1 MNFPLTSTVH
11 MVHLIISLPFA
22 TSHLSHP
29 LVCPSPCLISPSH
42 LVLPSPSPISIR
54 HLVYLPHT
62 TCSSVF
68 FLCLHHVCI
77 FPCYSLCWVG
87 LFFLLLSRSSPCH
100 FNNKS
105 CAFPLFFFSSPFPSC
120 LADMGKEICGRGC
133 GPCYWAWWEE
143 PIGLN
148 HKCRLGDR
156 LEEVKDFKIRVLFE
170 IEGFYKK
177 KNFKMFEP
185 VKTSSLK

>member
-1 MNFPLTSTVH
+1 MAKRKKPLKVSPTVYEKWWVCSNCVLTSLISHPPFPFPMNFPLTSTVH

-105 CAFPLFFFSSPFPSC
+105 CAFPLFFFFFSFS
-120 LADMGKEICGRGC
+120 L
-133 GPCYWAWWEE
+133 
-143 PIGLN
+143 
-148 HKCRLGDR
+148 
-156 LEEVKDFKIRVLFE
+156 
-170 IEGFYKK
+170 
-177 KNFKMFEP
+177 MFG
-185 VKTSSLK
+185 